1 MQETVTLT
9 IKDAEKLSLAVLEN
23 NGFGKEHAGAIMR
36 SVVAAQIDEC
46 HSHGLYRLMGC
57 VQTARNG
64 GLDTHA
70 MPEIIDQAPAITRVN
85 AHKGCSLLSFEKA
98 LPMFVEKTRHC
109 GISVLAIN
117 NCFHFSA
124 LWPEVEQISAESSQS
139 VAAQRS
145 QIEQVATAMNE
156 MAATSQEVARSAA
169 LAVNNA
175 EQVNTETLNGRRLV
189 ESSVDGIEKL
199 AGEIA
204 NSVRVINQLAEDSA
218 SISRVLDVIKG
229 VAEQTNLLALNAAIE
244 AARAGEQGRGFAVVA
259 DEVRTLA
266 RRTQQST
273 EEIEQMIVRLQ
284 DGVGAAVRAMDSSHG
299 MTASTVDAS
308 LRVQQG
314 LDSILKAV
322 TQIVDQ
328 SQQIAAAAEQ
338 QTVVS
343 HDIDQNIVQINEAGE
358 RTAEGARRAEDASG
372 RMGQLVQSLQGIIN
386 AFKV

>member
-124 LWPEVEQISAESSQS
+124 LWPEVEQISAHGLVGMAMTPTHAFVAPAGGTKPLLGTNPIAFSWPRPGKTPYTFDFATSMIARGEIELHRRAGKPIPEGWAIDENGDPTTDATRALEGAMLTFGGHKGSALSTMIGLMAGPLIGDVLGHETHAASEDAPGKPHHGEIIIAFSPETFLGADAQKHLDHAEDLFEEIVKQGARLPSQRRFE
-139 VAAQRS
+139 ARERS
-145 QIEQVATAMNE
+145 QTNGVTIPK
-156 MAATSQEVARSAA
+156 A
-169 LAVNNA
+169 LHD
-175 EQVNTETLNGRRLV
+175 E
-189 ESSVDGIEKL
+189 
-199 AGEIA
+199 
-204 NSVRVINQLAEDSA
+204 
-218 SISRVLDVIKG
+218 
-229 VAEQTNLLALNAAIE
+229 LLAL
-244 AARAGEQGRGFAVVA
+244 
-259 DEVRTLA
+259 T
-266 RRTQQST
+266 
-273 EEIEQMIVRLQ
+273 
-284 DGVGAAVRAMDSSHG
+284 
-299 MTASTVDAS
+299 
-308 LRVQQG
+308 
-314 LDSILKAV
+314 
-322 TQIVDQ
+322 
-328 SQQIAAAAEQ
+328 EQ
-338 QTVVS
+338 Q
-343 HDIDQNIVQINEAGE
+343 
-358 RTAEGARRAEDASG
+358 
-372 RMGQLVQSLQGIIN
+372 
-386 AFKV
+386 